1 MAIMTQDRSPLFNKL
16 REWGKSVKLVIAKN
30 LANHWEAIWIMQF

>member
-30 LANHWEAIWIMQF
+30 LENHREAIWILQF